1 MNVNDFYKYMESP
14 EHLNAATIAELQ
26 DVMEAY
32 PYFQTVH
39 LLYLKSLYN
48 QNNFKFNDQLKFSS
62 VHLNN
67 RKKLLYFLKE
77 KDFVSD
83 QVKRPKES
91 RKTENE
97 VLLEKTNKKQESK
110 AQTEEKTIISKTLEL
125 PSKENIN
132 KSKTP
137 KKEVAKITE
146 NSKELVALKKETGSV
161 NIQKEPK
168 TRETNS
174 SKKKVN
180 IAEEIIQ
187 KRLAE
192 LSKSKK
198 TLESEK
204 TELSSKQVEK
214 PTEKPKKQEI
224 KKSKKV
230 ETIKTPITPPKI
242 MENEPLIDD
251 HEEIPIDLSD
261 LIQIEAPAEYFLENK
276 EAIEVEKPELS
287 ENLESEKHSFSYWL
301 DYLQKKKI
309 EETPKVKKKAT
320 LIDNFLSDKRSKT
333 IKQKNQSQESEKTIQ
348 TKVNLGEEKSKPEFM
363 TETLAQIYI
372 KQAYYDKAIE
382 AYEKLSLKYPKK
394 NTYFAG
400 QIEKIKKLQ
409 LNS

>member
-91 RKTENE
+91 RKIENE

-125 PSKENIN
+125 PSKEDIN
-132 KSKTP
+132 KSETP

-146 NSKELVALKKETGSV
+146 NPKELVASKKETDSV
-161 NIQKEPK
+161 NIQKEQK

-174 SKKKVN
+174 SKKKIN

-198 TLESEK
+198 TQESEK

-224 KKSKKV
+224 KKSEKV

-287 ENLESEKHSFSYWL
+287 EDLESEKHSFSYWL

-333 IKQKNQSQESEKTIQ
+333 IKQKTQSRESEKTIH
-348 TKVNLGEEKSKPEFM
+348 TKVNLGEEKSKSEFM

-394 NTYFAG
+394 NTYFAS
-400 QIEKIKKLQ
+400 QIKKIKTLQ
-409 LNS
+409 INS